1 MKHSLVFIMILSM
14 VMESCQDKSDSQESN
29 IVSSSI
35 KIEAL
40 PSEVWDVI
48 TNKTYAKELG
58 NVFDKNAFVESDWKL
73 GSDVHFVYEPDKVVS
88 TGTIGKLIENEL
100 IQVDYD
106 FDGFEYVERYSI
118 ETDGPISTLSI
129 HAGPYTSDFEAQK
142 VVWNNWLA
150 KVKELSEN

>member
-1 MKHSLVFIMILSM
+1 MKHPVIILVILSIF
-14 VMESCQDKSDSQESN
+14 MESCQDTSDSKESN

-35 KIEAL
+35 RVEAE
-40 PSEVWDVI
+40 SSKVWDII

-58 NVFDKNAFVESDWKL
+58 NVFDKNAFVQSDWKL
-73 GSDVHFVYEPDKVVS
+73 GSHVHFVYEPDKIVS

-106 FDGFEYVERYSI
+106 FDGFEYLERYSI
-118 ETDGPISTLSI
+118 ESDGPISILSI

-150 KVKELSEN
+150 KVKELGEN